1 MAASTEVA
9 YTQTQTE
16 AFMDDTTLNPVT
28 TEKRCEVQV
37 TLVFDGVTFNP
48 GHLLRPVEEPGN
60 GPDRQDPGPEQLQLH
75 HYLMDARTKA
85 IRALAKVL
93 AKQRRTLPR
102 PPRNPM
108 RGRR

>member
-48 GHLLRPVEEPGN
+48 SHLF
-60 GPDRQDPGPEQLQLH
+60 DQLKNLGTVQT
-75 HYLMDARTKA
+75 DKIPARNNYNFIIT
-85 IRALAKVL
+85 
-93 AKQRRTLPR
+93 
-102 PPRNPM
+102 
-108 RGRR
+108 